1 MDTLNAD
8 GIWRL
13 FCQTG
18 DPALFVMMKRTE
30 REEGSQKPPE
40 EPEQQTNE
48 IIM

>member
-1 MDTLNAD
+1 MVSLNAG

-30 REEGSQKPPE
+30 RQERRKDTVKNGE
-40 EPEQQTNE
+40 
-48 IIM
+48 

>member
-1 MDTLNAD
+1 MVSLNAD

-30 REEGSQKPPE
+30 RRERRAENTDNGE
-40 EPEQQTNE
+40 
-48 IIM
+48 